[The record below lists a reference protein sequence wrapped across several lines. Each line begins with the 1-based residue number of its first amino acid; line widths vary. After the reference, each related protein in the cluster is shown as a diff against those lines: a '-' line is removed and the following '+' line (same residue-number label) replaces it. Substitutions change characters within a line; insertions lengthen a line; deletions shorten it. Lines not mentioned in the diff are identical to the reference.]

1 MEEENIS
8 IGARLANI
16 LAVVIFLFALC
27 ALSFGVVAVVSPD
40 TVARWLPAQP
50 TATPLPVVL
59 PPTVAAVAEVPTFTP
74 TPTTDPLQ
82 PTFTP
87 QVTPTRGQPTETPTR
102 APTLTPSVTPI
113 LPSRTP
119 SPTPTNTATATPT
132 EGPSPTP
139 TFTRSPFPFTKSP
152 DSPMYLRN
160 FANTAGCDWLG
171 IAGEVQD
178 TVGNPVPPGQFRVHV
193 WGSGIDER
201 VNVGGA
207 PAYGP
212 SGWEQ
217 FVFDSPVIRSYNLQL
232 ETVSGTSVSQVYQ
245 VQTRAS
251 CNENLLYFIF
261 QQNRDF

>member
-1 MEEENIS
+1 MDDEGVS
-8 IGARLANI
+8 IGARIANV
-16 LAVVIFLFALC
+16 LAVVIFLVAMC
-27 ALSFGVVAVVSPD
+27 ALFLGVVAVVSPS
-40 TVARWLPAQP
+40 TVANFFPAEP
-50 TATPLPVVL
+50 TSTPLPPPP
-59 PPTVAAVAEVPTFTP
+59 PPTVAAIAEVPTLTP
-74 TPTTDPLQ
+74 TPTEDPLQ

-87 QVTPTRGQPTETPTR
+87 RATVTPMPVTATATRPPTATPTPVPPL
-102 APTLTPSVTPI
+102 PT
-113 LPSRTP
+113 RTNT
-119 SPTPTNTATATPT
+119 PTPTNTPSPTPT

-139 TFTRSPFPFTKSP
+139 TFTLSPFPFTKSP
-152 DSPMYLRN
+152 DSPIFLRN

-171 IAGEVQD
+171 IAGEVLD
-178 TVGNPVPPGQFRVHV
+178 TNGNPVPPNQLRVHIT
-193 WGSGIDER
+193 GSGIDER
-201 VNVGGA
+201 RPVGGS

-232 ETVSGTSVSQVYQ
+232 ETVNGTAVSQVYQ

>member
-1 MEEENIS
+1 MDEERIS
-8 IGARLANI
+8 VGARLANV
-16 LAVVIFLFALC
+16 LAVVIFLVAMLALC
-27 ALSFGVVAVVSPD
+27 FGVVAVVSPNV
-40 TVARWLPAQP
+40 VAGFFPAQP
-50 TATPLPVVL
+50 TSTPLPTL
-59 PPTVAAVAEVPTFTP
+59 APPTIAAVAVIPTFTP

-87 QVTPTRGQPTETPTR
+87 RATATRGLLTETPTR
-102 APTLTPSVTPI
+102 APTLTPSVTPV

-119 SPTPTNTATATPT
+119 TPTATNTPTATPT
-132 EGPSPTP
+132 EGPSPTA

-152 DSPMYLRN
+152 DSPIYLRN

-178 TVGNPVPPGQFRVHV
+178 TNGNPVPPGQFRVHIS
-193 WGSGIDER
+193 GSGIDER
-201 VNVGGA
+201 RAVGSA

-217 FVFDSPVIRSYNLQL
+217 FVFDAPVIRSYNLQL
-232 ETVSGTSVSQVYQ
+232 ETVSGTAVSQVYQ